1 MASYTSAYCKTIVSK
16 YMGEAYASYVALPE
30 ALDHL
35 ASHLWIYDTDIT
47 PEDREIVRRALLN
60 LWGYGEFKF
69 DKEE

>member
-1 MASYTSAYCKTIVSK
+1 
-16 YMGEAYASYVALPE
+16 MGEAYASYVALPE